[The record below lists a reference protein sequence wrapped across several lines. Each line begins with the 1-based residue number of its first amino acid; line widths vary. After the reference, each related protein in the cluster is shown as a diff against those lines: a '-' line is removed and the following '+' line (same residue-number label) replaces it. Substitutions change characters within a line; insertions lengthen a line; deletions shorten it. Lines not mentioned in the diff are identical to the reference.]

1 MDLTGWTIWS
11 QTVLLVAARVAG
23 IFFVAPVLGGAS
35 VPLRLRY
42 FMTMVVA
49 VAVTARL
56 SVPAA
61 PIGLSQL
68 LGGIGCEL
76 LVGLTIGYVA
86 RLVFVG
92 VEIAAAQAAQQ
103 MGLAMAELSGRSPS
117 DGRGVVGRMYWMVA
131 TVVFLGI
138 GGHRMVIAAVLRT
151 FSAAA
156 GAGLVVDQGQG
167 QKVLATVTGVLSVG
181 FVLGLKIAAPVLV
194 AMLLTTVALGL
205 LQKAM
210 PQCNVLSI
218 GLPVRSLVGLVV
230 LSAFL
235 WVMVPLLEGAV
246 SFMSGELS
254 ALFAVGG
261 EVVFGSG

>member
-23 IFFVAPVLGGAS
+23 IFFVTPVLSGVS

-42 FMTMVVA
+42 FLTMVVA

-56 SVPAA
+56 PVPAA
-61 PIGLSQL
+61 AIGLTDL
-68 LGGIGCEL
+68 VGGIGCEL

-92 VEIAAAQAAQQ
+92 VEVAAAQAAQQ

-131 TVVFLGI
+131 GVVFLGI
-138 GGHRMVIAAVLRT
+138 GGHRMVIGALLRT
-151 FSAAA
+151 FKAA
-156 GAGLVVDQGQG
+156 GPTGLAIEHSE
-167 QKVLATVTGVLSVG
+167 KILATVTGVLSVG

-230 LSAFL
+230 LSAFV
-235 WVMVPLLEGAV
+235 WVLVPVLESAV
-246 SFMSGELS
+246 GFMSGELS
-254 ALFAVGG
+254 ALLSAGG
-261 EVVFGSG
+261 EVVGGG